1 MLHLDNTKDPR
12 AKPWGQIEQL
22 IDQARTIA
30 IEIIAKD
37 PKLEKLPELREE
49 LNALEADE
57 RSDFIEK
64 A

>member
-1 MLHLDNTKDPR
+1 LSRNSQGRGDVRD
-12 AKPWGQIEQL
+12 EQL

>member
-1 MLHLDNTKDPR
+1 MTLVPELTASIPKS
-12 AKPWGQIEQL
+12 E
-22 IDQARTIA
+22 
-30 IEIIAKD
+30 IAKD

>member
-1 MLHLDNTKDPR
+1 LRVLRD
-12 AKPWGQIEQL
+12 EQL